1 MTPEILGLVLFAALL
16 HAAWNAIVQQS
27 DDPLLAQWLVIAA
40 GSVLCFPLMFVAAPP
55 GPETW
60 PWLAL
65 GVTIHTAYYLLLAE
79 SYRVG
84 DLSQVY
90 PLARG
95 TAPPLVA
102 LASLMLIDEPIS
114 AGGLAGV
121 GLVSVGVL
129 SLAHGGAGSTR
140 TVPLALVVGCL
151 IAGYSV
157 VDGMGVR
164 SSASALTYI
173 VWLEV
178 LCGIPITVVALARRR
193 GRVRSYLR
201 TSGVSGAVGGLI
213 AVLAYSAVLFAY
225 SRAPLAEVSALR
237 ETSVIFGAG
246 IGAFL
251 LQEGFGPRR
260 LAAAALVAVG
270 IATLQLA

>member
-16 HAAWNAIVQQS
+16 HAVWNAIVKQS
-27 DDPLLAQWLVIAA
+27 GDPLLAQWLVIAA
-40 GSVLCFPLMFVAAPP
+40 GSLLCFPLIFVTPLP
-55 GPETW
+55 GPESW

-65 GVTIHTAYYLLLAE
+65 GVGIHTAYYLLLAE

-84 DLSQVY
+84 ELSQVY

-102 LASLMLIDEPIS
+102 VASLLLIDEPLS
-114 AGGLAGV
+114 TGGLAGI

-129 SLAHGGAGSTR
+129 SLARGGPESSRA
-140 TVPLALVVGCL
+140 VPLALAVGCL
-151 IAGYSV
+151 IGGYSV

-164 SSASALTYI
+164 TSASPLTYI

-178 LCGIPITVVALARRR
+178 LCGVPITVVALARRR
-193 GRVRSYLR
+193 GRVRTYLR
-201 TSGVSGAVGGLI
+201 QGGVSGAVGGI
-213 AVLAYSAVLFAY
+213 ISTLAYAAVLFAY

-237 ETSVIFGAG
+237 ETSVIFGVA

-251 LQEGFGPRR
+251 LREGLGPRR
-260 LAAAALVAVG
+260 LIAATLVALGVS
-270 IATLQLA
+270 ALQLA